1 MANTSSYLVRFADV
15 LGAKHFR
22 EKIHKGKQ
30 ALCSY
35 IHSES
40 FEDLLINFLI
50 FLYQNCGWLKG
61 CS

>member
-1 MANTSSYLVRFADV
+1 MVNTSSYLVRFADV

-30 ALCSY
+30 APCSY

-50 FLYQNCGWLKG
+50 FLYQNYG
-61 CS
+61 